1 MSGSR
6 RLSDPEIAEM
16 QADARSAERRRAF
29 AAARQTAQSGT
40 LDEYIDFLSENMASV
55 PQRPPRMHKTH
66 DFRL

>member
-6 RLSDPEIAEM
+6 RLSDREIAEM
-16 QADARSAERRRAF
+16 QSDARSHERGRVF
-29 AAARQTAQSGT
+29 AAARQSTQSGT

-55 PQRPPRMHKTH
+55 PQRPPRIHKTH